1 VKKKLGCSEEEKAFK
16 SESQQQPL
24 LLLALPCFTN
34 FGNKTKQSLV
44 SQLDRITL
52 GFGKLENIYAS
63 IYFLPKAPSDE
74 R

>member
-1 VKKKLGCSEEEKAFK
+1 VKKKLGVVLRGKKAFT
-16 SESQQQPL
+16 ESQQPL

-34 FGNKTKQSLV
+34 SGNKTKHSLV

-63 IYFLPKAPSDE
+63 I
-74 R
+74 

>member
-1 VKKKLGCSEEEKAFK
+1 MLSEEKAFK
-16 SESQQQPL
+16 TESQQPVLL

-34 FGNKTKQSLV
+34 FGNKTKHSLV

-63 IYFLPKAPSDE
+63 I
-74 R
+74 